1 MDILGNN
8 LVAIGSMTIK
18 MLFQLNRSIQ
28 LIYAGFFTL
37 GKNMKQTI
45 EVVQSIINVP
55 VTTKAVS
62 GVTGTRIFIKSP
74 MVQNMKTL

>member
-28 LIYAGFFTL
+28 LIYEGFLTL